1 MVFAQVCLMVI
12 ERLKWLNWRKI
23 HSCVCA
29 CISWKIDLPAH
40 RANTPEIFWW
50 EHFEFNGRFYFQRLK
65 YFVLVFFLLNS
76 YISYQFVLW
85 ILLQDERDDRSNILQ
100 CSLWSHSVENEERS
114 FFHSQ
119 NAREI
124 GGRLRSKFQPKTLFN
139 YNKIRKY
146 LFTCIHFILSLSRSL
161 VFFSFYVLPPHLS
174 QSWDKSTKM
183 SKSNKEIFL
192 LFHLECNAK

>member
-1 MVFAQVCLMVI
+1 MYARVFREKLICLRNVQI
-12 ERLKWLNWRKI
+12 HRKSFGENILNLM
-23 HSCVCA
+23 A
-29 CISWKIDLPAH
+29 DF
-40 RANTPEIFWW
+40 IFNDW
-50 EHFEFNGRFYFQRLK
+50 NILCS
-65 YFVLVFFLLNS
+65 FFLLNS

-100 CSLWSHSVENEERS
+100 CSLWFHSVENEERS

-174 QSWDKSTKM
+174 QSWDKSSKS
-183 SKSNKEIFL
+183 SKSNKKIFL